1 MSAWS
6 SRARRPHSPLDAMT
20 VAAFRSIGKPWPLG
34 RAQAEVGCKSS
45 TASAASK
52 PAAPN
57 LRAK

>member
-45 TASAASK
+45 TASAA
-52 PAAPN
+52 
-57 LRAK
+57 